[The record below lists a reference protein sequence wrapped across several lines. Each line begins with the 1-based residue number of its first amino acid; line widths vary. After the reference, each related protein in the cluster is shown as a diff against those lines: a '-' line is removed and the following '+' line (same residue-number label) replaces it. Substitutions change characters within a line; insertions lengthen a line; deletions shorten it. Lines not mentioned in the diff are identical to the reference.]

1 MPSLNRAAAVQA
13 FIYSVIYAAVVAG
26 DHLTTTAVTAGGGVE
41 TNPWLRTGMGQLAE
55 GRAVIVMLLLW
66 PLMLGLIALAR
77 RRAVAGGA
85 AAPHPILRRLVGTT
99 AAGAL
104 LLPVGFI
111 LVKAIAAVT
120 NLLLIQTGVS
130 AIDVAHMLLRPVGLA
145 EPPLDY
151 YLVVILFLTAA
162 TAAARPIAA
171 AWARL
176 MAPTLAASALAPA
189 AR

>member
-1 MPSLNRAAAVQA
+1 
-13 FIYSVIYAAVVAG
+13 
-26 DHLTTTAVTAGGGVE
+26 
-41 TNPWLRTGMGQLAE
+41 
-55 GRAVIVMLLLW
+55 
-66 PLMLGLIALAR
+66 
-77 RRAVAGGA
+77 
-85 AAPHPILRRLVGTT
+85 
-99 AAGAL
+99 L

-176 MAPTLAASALAPA
+176 MAPTPAASALAPA